1 MFKCG
6 HATPTFEHFYPV
18 PICFGVVC
26 ELKQHSLKVRIVL
39 KEYKTCQR
47 PLTWECCTPS
57 FPSGNGTVLL
67 TFKCCL
73 PPSFGFPPNLP
84 HRKCFRWG
92 PRTFP
97 LKREPTIL
105 GETFGATRLTLR
117 VTIAGPLVRARLL
130 PRTAPLRSRHVMPLA
145 MRPLREESGA
155 LPTHYSSSATRLTLR
170 VTIAGPSVR
179 HSHGRR
185 LLRLRS
191 E

>member
-1 MFKCG
+1 MYNEGKN
-6 HATPTFEHFYPV
+6 TSLIVHFCPV
-18 PICFGVVC
+18 PICPGFVC
-26 ELKQHSLKVRIVL
+26 ELKQHSLKVRGIL

-47 PLTWECCTPS
+47 PLTWEYSP
-57 FPSGNGTVLL
+57 PPPLPGNGTVLL

-97 LKREPTIL
+97 LEREPTIL
-105 GETFGATRLTLR
+105 GETFGA
-117 VTIAGPLVRARLL
+117 RARLL

-145 MRPLREESGA
+145 LRPLREESGA

-170 VTIAGPSVR
+170 VTIAGPSVQR
-179 HSHGRR
+179 GRMLAHGASLAERR
-185 LLRLRS
+185 VVPSLNRGK
-191 E
+191 